1 MAHDGGTETTKEKD
15 PKLKVEHFTRTLRVG
30 LKPHEIAERAD
41 RAAHVIVQRDQKEE
55 SRKAANTAAK
65 SQIEELDAELRR
77 VSTEIRDKATYI
89 PVACERRY
97 DYRLG
102 RLLEVRTDTGD
113 TIHERALT
121 IEERQLEL
129 DVDQSRSG
137 DEDVDDDDD
146 EAPEAEAGET
156 EASDESS
163 GETQPEP
170 ELATSKSKR
179 GGKAKVKNRKAAKS

>member
-1 MAHDGGTETTKEKD
+1 MADGAAESKD

-129 DVDQSRSG
+129 DVDQSKSG
-137 DEDVDDDDD
+137 DEPEEDEESEAADEEPPADGDDGVITD
-146 EAPEAEAGET
+146 EEAKALADKHGR
-156 EASDESS
+156 
-163 GETQPEP
+163 GKEP
-170 ELATSKSKR
+170 ELSTAKKKR
-179 GGKAKVKNRKAAKS
+179 KAKKKS